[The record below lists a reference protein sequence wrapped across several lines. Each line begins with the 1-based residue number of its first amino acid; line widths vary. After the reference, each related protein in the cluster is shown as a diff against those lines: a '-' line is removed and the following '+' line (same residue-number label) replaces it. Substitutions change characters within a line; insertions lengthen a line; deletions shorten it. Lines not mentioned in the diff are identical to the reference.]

1 MDFYEKTLNEQGIEG
16 LLAKAEK
23 ERKKE
28 EEKDDEKPNS
38 QIITLESSALDLSQ
52 TILLPAGTY
61 GKHDY
66 PDLLIGMQRLSYNS
80 DVDAVNQRKGWQI
93 ANTAT
98 APYEFIENIN
108 YSEAIQLNQELGN
121 ATLSLVLGRE
131 FLRLLDSGINSKKK
145 VYDGTGT
152 VIDNSILRSVF
163 EDITKVQSP
172 YRAEWFDTRFSRAG
186 RDMKITYP
194 IYKGNHWEY
203 ITEDLQDCLMENKT
217 PGIVLDD
224 WLKNATPQGLP
235 LKDSKQG
242 NLYYWVPID
251 ERVAR
256 FYADSDRAGL
266 NCGRDPTGRDGAL
279 GVRCMRAKI

>member
-1 MDFYEKTLNEQGIEG
+1 M
-16 LLAKAEK
+16 
-23 ERKKE
+23 
-28 EEKDDEKPNS
+28 
-38 QIITLESSALDLSQ
+38 
-52 TILLPAGTY
+52 TIG
-61 GKHDY
+61 
-66 PDLLIGMQRLSYNS
+66 
-80 DVDAVNQRKGWQI
+80 
-93 ANTAT
+93 
-98 APYEFIENIN
+98 
-108 YSEAIQLNQELGN
+108 
-121 ATLSLVLGRE
+121 LVL
-131 FLRLLDSGINSKKK
+131 FSC
-145 VYDGTGT
+145 
-152 VIDNSILRSVF
+152 SILRSVF

-251 ERVAR
+251 ERVAG
-256 FYADSDRAGL
+256 FGANSDGACLSCDG
-266 NCGRDPTGRDGAL
+266 DPTDRNGAL
-279 GVRCMRAKI
+279 GVRCVRVSAPSAKNSGGQK